1 MNMPH
6 AMLFLSA
13 LICANKP
20 MTVEIDHRRS
30 AIVSLKAL
38 SLRGAYGGAMD
49 ISMVRRGPN
58 LAKRLLMPDVWRGL
72 LRDSVPA
79 ISRFNV
85 ESIRAEILLQD
96 GHQIL
101 IDDGGRLVMLAKP
114 VNALRKFNGPV
125 RELRASQ
132 MLDVL
137 IEVPDPTAYVK

>member
-1 MNMPH
+1 
-6 AMLFLSA
+6 
-13 LICANKP
+13 
-20 MTVEIDHRRS
+20 
-30 AIVSLKAL
+30 
-38 SLRGAYGGAMD
+38 MD